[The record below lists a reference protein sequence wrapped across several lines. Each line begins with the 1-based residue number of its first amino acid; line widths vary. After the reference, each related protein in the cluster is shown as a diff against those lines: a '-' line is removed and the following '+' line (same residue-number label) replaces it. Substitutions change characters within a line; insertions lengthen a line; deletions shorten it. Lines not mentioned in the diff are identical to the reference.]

1 MKESISICWF
11 RRDLR
16 IHDNN
21 AFFQALNGENSVLP
35 LFIYDS
41 DILDSLPNKEDARLA
56 FIHEQLVSLNKILT
70 KNGSSVYTS
79 YGKPLEVFEKLSK
92 EFDIKTIYCNKDYE
106 PYARQRDAE
115 ILAFAERN
123 QIKFL
128 SYKDQVIFEES
139 EIMKADGKPYTIYT
153 PYSKIWKQKF
163 FSQEI
168 PKFASQ
174 DVLSNLVQNNE
185 FPFLNLEDIGFKNIE
200 SGIEKPSI
208 DKSII
213 KDYHNARNIPSIEG
227 TTRLSIHL
235 RFGTVSVRELAKIT
249 QDLNE
254 TWLNELIWREFFMMI
269 LFHFPNVMTQ
279 SFKPKYD
286 RIEWRNNEEEFAA
299 WCSGNTGYPI
309 VDAGMRQLNK
319 TGWMHNRVRMVV
331 ASFLIKHLLI
341 DWRWGEAYFAEKLLD
356 YDLSANNGN
365 WQWAA
370 GSGCDS
376 APYFRIFNPT
386 LQTKR
391 FDPKLEYIRKWIPNY
406 DSQILPEIVEHQF
419 ARERVL
425 QTFKKALA
433 DT

>member
-41 DILDSLPNKEDARLA
+41 DILDNLPNKEDARLA

>member
-213 KDYHNARNIPSIEG
+213 KDYHNTRNIPSIEG

>member
-41 DILDSLPNKEDARLA
+41 DILDNLPNKEDARLA

-213 KDYHNARNIPSIEG
+213 KDYHNTRNIPSIEG

>member
-41 DILDSLPNKEDARLA
+41 DILDNLPNKEDARLA

-213 KDYHNARNIPSIEG
+213 KDYHNTRNIPSIEG

-365 WQWAA
+365 WQWTA

>member
-41 DILDSLPNKEDARLA
+41 DILDNLPNKEDARLA

-213 KDYHNARNIPSIEG
+213 KDYHNTRNIPSIEG

-365 WQWAA
+365 WQWAS